1 MQHGTPRIQLW
12 CKCILNAGRVE
23 LVELDGPFVTL
34 GLHGRFW
41 HKRGDVL
48 ARIAAYMQRRI
59 PDVMEVNVESEDQLD
74 DSAENF

>member
-1 MQHGTPRIQLW
+1 MCNWHGI
-12 CKCILNAGRVE
+12 NAGTVE

-34 GLHGRFW
+34 RLNGRFW

-48 ARIAAYMQRRI
+48 ARIAAYMRRRI
-59 PDVMEVNVESEDQLD
+59 PDIMEVNIEDDDQLD

>member
-1 MQHGTPRIQLW
+1 MLNLVIAGTIQ
-12 CKCILNAGRVE
+12 

-34 GLHGRFW
+34 RLAGRFW

-48 ARIAAYMQRRI
+48 ARVAAYMRRRI
-59 PDVMEVNVESEDQLD
+59 PDVMEVDVESKDQLD